1 MIGEDVK
8 EYTIRRYGIM
18 LISDFTIMCDDC
30 KRKYRISSD
39 SFVVDYVCSERQM
52 GTEVQHIFY
61 GEKDCRCGNRLSYT
75 ITAVEYPEGAYN
87 FHTCESSGCTY
98 IDKPSVEMEYNLPEK
113 VLSIYEEILINPE
126 YVYNLEPC
134 EFEEFVAD
142 VFRGIGFNAEVTQK
156 THDGGKD
163 IVATFEMGG
172 VLYTTYFE
180 CKRYSPDRP
189 VGVEIVRELYAVMEM
204 ERVDKGV
211 IVTTSHFTRGAV
223 AEAQRLNGRI
233 RLIDFDELCRLMQQ
247 K

>member
-1 MIGEDVK
+1 MIGEYVK
-8 EYTIRRYGIM
+8 ENKMRKDNIM
-18 LISDFTIMCDDC
+18 RISDVTIICDDC
-30 KRKYRISSD
+30 ERKYRISSD
-39 SFVVDYVCSERQM
+39 SLDVDYVCSERQM
-52 GTEVQHIFY
+52 RTKVQHIFY
-61 GEKDCRCGNRLSYT
+61 GEKDCQCGNRLSYT
-75 ITAVEYPEGAYN
+75 VAAVEYPEGTYN

-98 IDKPSVEMEYNLPEK
+98 IEKPSAEMEYNLPEK
-113 VLSIYEEILINPE
+113 VLSIYEEILLNPE

-142 VFRGIGFNAEVTQK
+142 VFRNIGFSAEVTQK

-172 VLYTTYFE
+172 VLYTIYFE
-180 CKRYSPDRP
+180 CKRYSPNRP

-223 AEAQRLNGRI
+223 VEAQRLNGRI
-233 RLIDFDELCRLMQQ
+233 RLIDFDELCRLMQ
-247 K
+247 

>member
-87 FHTCESSGCTY
+87 FHTCKSSGCTY

-113 VLSIYEEILINPE
+113 VLSIYEEILLNPE

-223 AEAQRLNGRI
+223 AEVQRLNGRI

>member
-113 VLSIYEEILINPE
+113 VLSIYEEILLNPE

-134 EFEEFVAD
+134 EIEEFVAD

>member
-1 MIGEDVK
+1 MIGEYVK
-8 EYTIRRYGIM
+8 ENKMRKDNIM
-18 LISDFTIMCDDC
+18 RISDFTIICDDC
-30 KRKYRISSD
+30 GRKYRISSD
-39 SFVVDYVCSERQM
+39 SLDVDYVCSERQM

-61 GEKDCRCGNRLSYT
+61 GEKDCQCGNRLLYT
-75 ITAVEYPEGAYN
+75 VTAVEYPEGTYN

-98 IDKPSVEMEYNLPEK
+98 IEKPSAEMEYNLPEK
-113 VLSIYEEILINPE
+113 VLSIYEEILLNPE

-142 VFRGIGFNAEVTQK
+142 VFRNIRFSAEVTQK

-180 CKRYSPDRP
+180 CKRYSPNRP

-223 AEAQRLNGRI
+223 VEAQRLNGRI
-233 RLIDFDELCRLMQQ
+233 RLIDFDELCRLMQ
-247 K
+247 

>member
-113 VLSIYEEILINPE
+113 VLSIYEEILLNPE

-134 EFEEFVAD
+134 EFEEFVAN

>member
-113 VLSIYEEILINPE
+113 VLSIYEEILLNPE

-211 IVTTSHFTRGAV
+211 IVTTSHFTRDAV

>member
-113 VLSIYEEILINPE
+113 VLSIYEEILLNPE

-180 CKRYSPDRP
+180 CNRYSPDRP